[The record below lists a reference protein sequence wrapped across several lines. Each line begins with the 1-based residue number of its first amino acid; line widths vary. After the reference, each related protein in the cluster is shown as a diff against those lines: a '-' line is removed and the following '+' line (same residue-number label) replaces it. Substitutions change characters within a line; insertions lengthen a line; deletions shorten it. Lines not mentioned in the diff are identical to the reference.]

1 MTYKERLF
9 AAALS
14 CLSSGAFAAELQG
27 NITTASGLPIA
38 GAMITEQDKQS
49 QKKTTVYSNQQGQYS
64 LSTSFVGSLSI
75 RIRAPHYS
83 DVTTEID
90 AQPNTPIVYDVALTN
105 LLNPQALSD
114 SLPAS
119 AHAAMLNW
127 SDNEEAREAFV
138 SQCNYCHQV
147 GNSLTRAV
155 KDKATWRSTI
165 ARMEGYLS
173 MVSDAEADAIAE
185 VLSEGFNGKPIT
197 SVKSYEYHKG
207 LDNLVIE
214 EWPLGN
220 GLSFIHDAD
229 IASNGFLYGADE
241 GHDILWELNPLTNEI
256 IEYPLPDVDMPVG
269 GYFSGLEMPLGVFTG
284 KHGPHSM
291 AEDKQGK
298 LWITNSLSSYLI
310 SFDIETKQFESFNIG
325 GDARYLHTVRIDGE
339 GIIWFTIAASNQV
352 GRFDPKTKTST
363 LIDLPS
369 NGWQRWLTDAALPTI
384 LDLAA
389 AFPDTDVY
397 PEMSHHKTM
406 QLGRSV
412 LNMPY
417 GIDVNPLN
425 GDIWYAKLDAHKLG
439 KIDPKTLSV
448 TEIDTPLKGP
458 RRPRFDAQGILWI
471 PAYEENALLRFDPKT
486 GEFKDYPLPTL
497 DDGQRE
503 TPYALNIH
511 PGTGDVWMT
520 SNASDR
526 LFRFQPELEKFS
538 AYPSPTRVTF
548 LRDLVFSRDGKICSS
563 QSNLPAYAIEG
574 GRPSF
579 ICLDPHGIQNASE

>member
-1 MTYKERLF
+1 
-9 AAALS
+9 
-14 CLSSGAFAAELQG
+14 
-27 NITTASGLPIA
+27 
-38 GAMITEQDKQS
+38 
-49 QKKTTVYSNQQGQYS
+49 
-64 LSTSFVGSLSI
+64 
-75 RIRAPHYS
+75 
-83 DVTTEID
+83 
-90 AQPNTPIVYDVALTN
+90 
-105 LLNPQALSD
+105 
-114 SLPAS
+114 
-119 AHAAMLNW
+119 
-127 SDNEEAREAFV
+127 
-138 SQCNYCHQV
+138 
-147 GNSLTRAV
+147 
-155 KDKATWRSTI
+155 
-165 ARMEGYLS
+165 
-173 MVSDAEADAIAE
+173 
-185 VLSEGFNGKPIT
+185 
-197 SVKSYEYHKG
+197 
-207 LDNLVIE
+207 
-214 EWPLGN
+214 
-220 GLSFIHDAD
+220 
-229 IASNGFLYGADE
+229 
-241 GHDILWELNPLTNEI
+241 
-256 IEYPLPDVDMPVG
+256 
-269 GYFSGLEMPLGVFTG
+269 
-284 KHGPHSM
+284 
-291 AEDKQGK
+291 
-298 LWITNSLSSYLI
+298 
-310 SFDIETKQFESFNIG
+310 
-325 GDARYLHTVRIDGE
+325 
-339 GIIWFTIAASNQV
+339 
-352 GRFDPKTKTST
+352 
-363 LIDLPS
+363 LPS